1 MQNINSTASK
11 LSVLKQLC
19 NLIPGHALSKL
30 VREHDSQNDARS
42 FSHWSHVV
50 TLIALKRSA
59 IKPTLDTLRSSSPIG
74 SASAAPRHAV
84 GAFQCP
90 LHGA

>member
-19 NLIPGHALSKL
+19 NLIPGHAHSKL
-30 VREHDSQNDARS
+30 VREHDSKIDALS
-42 FSHWSHVV
+42 FSHWSDVV

-59 IKPTLDTLRSSSPIG
+59 IGPTLDTLRSSGPGQSVQP
-74 SASAAPRHAV
+74 PPV
-84 GAFQCP
+84 LVTP
-90 LHGA
+90 

>member
-30 VREHDSQNDARS
+30 VRENDSQNDARS
-42 FSHWSHVV
+42 FSHLSHVV
-50 TLIALKRSA
+50 TLIALNRSA
-59 IKPTLDTLRSSSPIG
+59 IGLVLGSLRSSGPVQSVQPQ
-74 SASAAPRHAV
+74 PV
-84 GAFQCP
+84 LVTP
-90 LHGA
+90 